1 MSSTDN
7 QIINATTFNCAND
20 AKYVKPKTNKS
31 GGKMVGILNSHT
43 NKPLYIS
50 TPLMLTWGVNEFT
63 DEVSGRKSYDLAL
76 QFPKE
81 EYGTDATKAF
91 LDSMVAFQE
100 KLKEDCVSNSKE
112 WMNKTKMSPEVVDAL
127 FHPMLKYPKDQ
138 ETGEPDMTRSPTL
151 KIKLDYWDDAF
162 NCEIYDLAQKPLFQ
176 PGVVTDYSPME
187 LITKGSNVAVV
198 IRCGG
203 LWFANGKFGCTWK
216 LVQAVVKPKESMT
229 GKCFIRLQPDEVAKL
244 EAQEDND
251 LDDNDAIGIEVAE
264 DSDDEETD
272 KQEPVFAAPEPETEP
287 EPEPEK
293 PKKKVVRKKKTAAA
307 E

>member
-7 QIINATTFNCAND
+7 QIINATTFNFAND

-43 NKPLYIS
+43 NKPLYLS

-63 DEVSGRKSYDLAL
+63 DEVSGRKSFDLAI
-76 QFPKE
+76 QFPKD
-81 EYGTDATKAF
+81 EYSNDATKAF
-91 LDSMVAFQE
+91 LNNMLGFQE
-100 KLKEDCVSNSKE
+100 KLKEDCVNHSKE
-112 WMNKTKMSPEVVDAL
+112 WMNKSKMTPEVVDAL

-138 ETGEPDMTRSPTL
+138 ETGEPDMTRPPTL
-151 KIKLDYWDDAF
+151 KIKLDYWEDTF
-162 NCEIYDLAQKPLFQ
+162 NCEIYDLTQKPLFQ
-176 PGVVTDYSPME
+176 PGVISDYSPME
-187 LITKGSNVAVV
+187 LIGKGSNVAVV

-244 EAQEDND
+244 ESQEDND
-251 LDDNDAIGIEVAE
+251 DHDIDAVGIEVAE
-264 DSDDEETD
+264 DSDDEDAE
-272 KQEPVFAAPEPETEP
+272 KEAVALEP
-287 EPEPEK
+287 EPEPEPEHEK
-293 PKKKVVRKKKTAAA
+293 PKKKVVRKKKGA